1 MDKMTQRPLQH
12 LTLLRRSLPHPL
24 IRPDSKILPLGEVER
39 QQDRAF
45 CSLTGQREREA

>member
-1 MDKMTQRPLQH
+1 MDKMTQRTLQQ
-12 LTLLRRSLPHPL
+12 LTLLRRSLPHHP
-24 IRPDSKILPLGEVER
+24 IRPDSKTLPLGEVER